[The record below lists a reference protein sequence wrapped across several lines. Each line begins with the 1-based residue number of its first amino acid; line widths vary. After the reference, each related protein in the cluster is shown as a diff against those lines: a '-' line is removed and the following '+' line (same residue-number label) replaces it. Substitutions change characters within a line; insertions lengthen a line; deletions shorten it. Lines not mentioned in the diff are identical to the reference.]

1 MLWFQTCFSSIFIT
15 KICTVIFDKLW
26 TLWCRIPIDDV
37 YDSSRKKWIARL
49 PRITRLHHS
58 LSFFCLTLAALFL
71 SVAPVELSGSPAGS
85 FWHSCRFSTAA
96 YLRMGTY
103 LGFPAPFTPSGVP
116 KAEEDERP
124 QLSKIWRR
132 VHPQFWQ
139 QTPICAIFAPTS
151 QFFQVLKVLYLV
163 FL

>member
-1 MLWFQTCFSSIFIT
+1 MTHLVKMNSKASSDYKAASQPFFLL
-15 KICTVIFDKLW
+15 FDVS
-26 TLWCRIPIDDV
+26 C
-37 YDSSRKKWIARL
+37 A
-49 PRITRLHHS
+49 
-58 LSFFCLTLAALFL
+58 FFL

-132 VHPQFWQ
+132 VHPQF
-139 QTPICAIFAPTS
+139 
-151 QFFQVLKVLYLV
+151 
-163 FL
+163 